1 MNAVTAEKIERRHYA
16 LAGVRA
22 SCEAAFIVA
31 LYFVVP
37 IIHHKRSY
45 VVLRIVAGLAIF
57 AVTLAVELRAIVR
70 SKRPMLRAA
79 VAMALVLPL
88 FIVVF
93 AWTYLTMSLSSPR
106 PFGQHL
112 THISALYFTVTVFS
126 TVGFGDITAK
136 TDAARLAVTAQM
148 ICDLVVLAVV
158 VRLILG
164 AAQGSRDPSAP
175 ASTA

>member
-1 MNAVTAEKIERRHYA
+1 M
-16 LAGVRA
+16 
-22 SCEAAFIVA
+22 F
-31 LYFVVP
+31 LYFVIP
-37 IIHHKRSY
+37 ITQHKRSY

-57 AVTLAVELRAIVR
+57 AATLAVELRAILR

-88 FIVVF
+88 FVIVF

-106 PFGQHL
+106 AFGQHL
-112 THISALYFTVTVFS
+112 THISALYFTMSVFS

-148 ICDLVVLAVV
+148 VCDLVVVAVV

-164 AAQGSRDPSAP
+164 AARGTAGQQDGAPSPGS
-175 ASTA
+175 